1 MNGLVVKTVAQAR
14 KLIIGVIGT
23 TVLLAGIVMLATP
36 GPGWVAIFLG
46 LSILSVEFVWA
57 ARLLKRLKDK
67 GRDISNRVL
76 GNSAKQATPQQP
88 PPSDVVPPTQ
98 T

>member
-14 KLIIGVIGT
+14 KLIVGVIGG
-23 TVLLAGIVMLATP
+23 TVVLVGVIMLVTP
-36 GPGWVAIFLG
+36 GPGWIAIFLG

-76 GNSAKQATPQQP
+76 GNSGKQAAQAEPA
-88 PPSDVVPPTQ
+88 PSDMVPPAQ
-98 T
+98 R

>member
-1 MNGLVVKTVAQAR
+1 MNGLVVKTVTQAR
-14 KLIIGVIGT
+14 KLVVGVIGG
-23 TVLLAGIVMLATP
+23 TVLLTGVVMLVTP

-46 LSILSVEFVWA
+46 LSILSVEFIWA

-76 GNSAKQATPQQP
+76 GNSRNQSGKAKSP
-88 PPSDVVPPTQ
+88 PNDARPSA
-98 T
+98 